1 MARNIT
7 LAVDDEIL
15 DKVQAI
21 AARRGTTVTALVREY
36 LTGVA
41 SSDDRVAQARAEI
54 IAMSGR
60 DGLGVGAR
68 TWSRGDLHGR

>member
-21 AARRGTTVTALVREY
+21 AARRGTTVTALVRED
-36 LTGVA
+36 LAGVD
-41 SSDDRVAQARAEI
+41 SSDDRVAQARA
-54 IAMSGR
+54 
-60 DGLGVGAR
+60 
-68 TWSRGDLHGR
+68 